1 MRSSR
6 FYYLEQWI
14 SLRLLLTSAL
24 VLRILMV
31 AYGEWQDKNFAV
43 KFTDI
48 DYHVFSDAAK
58 YVTEGKSPF
67 LRPTYRYTPLLAI
80 LLTLNHYLFYSTGK
94 LFFVACDLLAGWL
107 IYRILTLQSVEERKK
122 LVSCFLWLLNPL
134 TATVSSRGNAESL
147 LAVLVLACLYSI
159 MCKRLVVSAVLYGL
173 AVHMK
178 VFPIIYSLPLILLL
192 DENYQDK
199 KNNSTSLLK
208 RLLNRSR
215 MTFAIISAL
224 TFFLITF
231 LLYLR

>member
-1 MRSSR
+1 MTSR
-6 FYYLEQWI
+6 FYYLEQWLT
-14 SLRLLLTSAL
+14 LRLLLASSL
-24 VLRILMV
+24 VLRVVMV
-31 AYGEWQDKNFAV
+31 VYGEWQDRNFAV

-80 LLTLNHYLFYSTGK
+80 LLTPNHYLFYSIGK
-94 LFFVACDLLAGWL
+94 LLFVACDLMTGWL
-107 IYRILTLQSVEERKK
+107 IYLILTLQGIEERQK
-122 LVSCFLWLLNPL
+122 LVSCSLWLLNPL

-147 LAVLVLACLYSI
+147 LAVLVLACLYFI
-159 MCKRLVVSAVLYGL
+159 MSKRLVASAVLYGL

-199 KNNSTSLLK
+199 RSNSTSLLK

-215 MTFAIISAL
+215 MTFALISAL
-224 TFFLITF
+224 SFFFITF